1 MSTPTIILL
10 LTNASLSAF
19 LAERKKVHPLSAVTP
34 EADEIEALRA
44 MAHKWPHA
52 NFHLLTDLAEE
63 DFQYDS
69 VPHLAGADQRALFA
83 RKLDQTYRLTPYRRI
98 VVQSRGKRGGQDKLM
113 LSALTVRERLDRIVD
128 VLLELKCALAGIH
141 SVALATDELLR
152 RLKLDL
158 PHLLLISRTEDGSL
172 RQSYFLENDL
182 RFSRLGV
189 DQSGNDVQQSATE
202 IAIETRRARQY
213 LTTLRLMNR
222 DEPLDVVLLLN
233 ADEPPQLGDALTRE
247 LQADAAQIRASTES
261 IASFAGRLGLPA
273 SCPDWKTLLFLAIS
287 RGLIHNHY
295 RPETAGCYY
304 QLYRLGRAMTIGAL
318 AIMLAGAVLGWQS
331 FSEAEAAQHRIDQ
344 IQRSIRTQIERKK
357 ELDTQIK
364 AVTADQPAK
373 MKEAVELYSKYLARW
388 PDVDYTA
395 QEISRILA
403 DFPLLQI
410 DKFKWRAS
418 ISAQEHTDEAAQ
430 PVAQDASA
438 PVSDGRRWQIISMEG
453 QILPFSENYREAL
466 DQIDRLQ
473 ARLGKLPRTTVKLIT
488 APLDIRPQGQIGG
501 QAETVAQAGFV
512 LKIVIAPEAGA
523 PQ

>member
-10 LTNASLSAF
+10 LTNAALSAF
-19 LAERKKVHPLSAVTP
+19 LADRKSAHPLLPLTP

-44 MAHKWPHA
+44 LTQKWPHA
-52 NFHLLTDLAEE
+52 SFHLLTDLAEE
-63 DFQYDS
+63 DFQYES

-128 VLLELKCALAGIH
+128 VLLEQKCALAGIH

-152 RLKLDL
+152 RLKLNL

-172 RQSYFLENDL
+172 RQSYFHDNDL

-202 IAIETRRARQY
+202 IATETRRARQY
-213 LTTLRLMNR
+213 LTTLRQMNR
-222 DEPLDVVLLLN
+222 DDSLDVVLLLN
-233 ADEPPQLGDALTRE
+233 ADEPPQLGDVLIKE
-247 LQADAAQIRASTES
+247 LQADAPQIRPGTES
-261 IASFAGRLGLPA
+261 IATFASRLGLPA

-295 RPETAGCYY
+295 CPEAAGRYHL
-304 QLYRLGRAMTIGAL
+304 LYRLGRAMVMGAAL
-318 AIMLAGAVLGWQS
+318 ITLAGAGLGWQG
-331 FSEAEAAQHRIDQ
+331 FSEAEQVQQRIDQ
-344 IQRSIRTQIERKK
+344 INRTIRTETERKK

-364 AVTADQPAK
+364 AVTADQPAR
-373 MKEAVELYSKYLARW
+373 MKEAVELYNKYLARW
-388 PDVDYTA
+388 PDVDATA
-395 QEISRILA
+395 QEISGILA

-410 DKFKWRAS
+410 DKFKWIAS
-418 ISAQEHTDEAAQ
+418 TSENENTEATPQA
-430 PVAQDASA
+430 ADASA
-438 PVSDGRRWQIISMEG
+438 PAADGRRWQIITLEG
-453 QILPFSENYREAL
+453 QMLPFSENYREAL
-466 DQIDRLQ
+466 SQINRLM
-473 ARLGKLPRTTVKLIT
+473 ARLGKLPRTTVSLSK
-488 APLDIRPQGQIGG
+488 APLDIRPQGQIS
-501 QAETVAQAGFV
+501 AQGEATIAKADFT
-512 LKIVIAPEAGA
+512 LRIMIAPEAGA